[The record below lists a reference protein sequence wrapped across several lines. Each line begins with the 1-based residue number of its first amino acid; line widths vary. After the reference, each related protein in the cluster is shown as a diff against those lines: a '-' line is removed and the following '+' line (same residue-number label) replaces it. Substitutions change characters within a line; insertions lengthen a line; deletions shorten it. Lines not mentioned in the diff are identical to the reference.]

1 MFYETFRNVERIMV
15 MMTKKMAWEVMHED
29 VIKIVKNGNE
39 RKLNEK
45 RSRGFIDWIQLKVLI
60 DFQHK

>member
-1 MFYETFRNVERIMV
+1 